1 MHYPK
6 QDKLDKP
13 PFEGLDVSKKAFTFL
28 QPLLHEWMSE
38 WMNEKLITGRME
50 DVKKGKP
57 NNHQFTLIKYVL
69 TQKNAHSFDRRIY
82 FGYKT

>member
-38 WMNEKLITGRME
+38 WMNEKLITGRKS
-50 DVKKGKP
+50 KKANP
-57 NNHQFTLIKYVL
+57 ITINSL
-69 TQKNAHSFDRRIY
+69 
-82 FGYKT
+82 

>member
-50 DVKKGKP
+50 EVKKGKP
-57 NNHQFTLIKYVL
+57 NNHQFTLITYTNKCTFIWPQNIFSL
-69 TQKNAHSFDRRIY
+69 QNIE
-82 FGYKT
+82 